1 MTSTADAVSWD
12 DPIYRDGIISLKGA
26 FSAQWADEMREDFE
40 VLYDEAERRDLESRD
55 GRGRGRVPRGPG
67 DDAKRYYLAVHPQRL
82 RGFRDLVTH
91 PLVDAVC
98 RSVLGDDYQ
107 YVEIGFDVALP
118 GAVKQPL
125 HRDFPTPEETKATG
139 RLSSLAINATCVDV
153 TREMGPLEIA
163 PGTHLDDSAD
173 FEQGMRVPSAMY
185 GRYVDRLESRMPK
198 RGDVSIRT
206 GLTVHRGTDNISS
219 LPRPVMILGVMA
231 AQYETFADH
240 DFTMTRD
247 YYESLPAEVKQHLRR
262 CELADELEPIEQDYV
277 LDFLLEEG

>member
-1 MTSTADAVSWD
+1 MSTAEAVSWED
-12 DPIYRDGIISLKGA
+12 AIYRDGIVALKGA
-26 FSAQWADEMREDFE
+26 FSPQWADEMREDFE
-40 VLYDEAERRDLESRD
+40 VLYDDAERRDRESSD
-55 GRGRGRVPRGPG
+55 DRGRGRVPRGPG
-67 DDAKRYYLAVHPQRL
+67 DDAKRYYVAVHPQRL
-82 RGFRDLVTH
+82 RGFRELVTH

-153 TREMGPLEIA
+153 TPEMGPLEIA
-163 PGTHLDDSAD
+163 PGTHVDDSAE
-173 FEQGMRVPSAMY
+173 FEQGMRVPSNIY
-185 GRYVDRLESRMPK
+185 DRYVDRLERRMPK
-198 RGDVSIRT
+198 RGDVSVRT

-219 LPRPVMILGVMA
+219 RPRPVMILGVMA
-231 AQYETFADH
+231 AQYDTFADH

-247 YYESLPAEVKQHLRR
+247 YYESLPAEVKAHLDR